1 MYEFTEDCMI
11 HIEEIDNE
19 HRRLFQMINEAIDL
33 AEHTED
39 VTTIA
44 DSLLPR
50 LKEYAATHFAHEE
63 AYMESINDPELP
75 LQRKEHTAFT
85 EKMNTF
91 VLDTSSPEAAR
102 TSLNDLLTYLVR
114 WLTSNVPPPRS

>member
-11 HIEEIDNE
+11 HIEEMITNTADCSK
-19 HRRLFQMINEAIDL
+19 MINEAIDL

-63 AYMESINDPELP
+63 AYMESINDRNCPYSARNIRL
-75 LQRKEHTAFT
+75 LQKR
-85 EKMNTF
+85 
-91 VLDTSSPEAAR
+91 
-102 TSLNDLLTYLVR
+102 
-114 WLTSNVPPPRS
+114 

>member
-33 AEHTED
+33 AAHTED

-63 AYMESINDPELP
+63 PTGEH
-75 LQRKEHTAFT
+75 QRPGTA
-85 EKMNTF
+85 
-91 VLDTSSPEAAR
+91 
-102 TSLNDLLTYLVR
+102 LTAQGTYGFYRKDEYLCTGYI
-114 WLTSNVPPPRS
+114 LTGSRPHILK

>member
-33 AEHTED
+33 AAHTED

-75 LQRKEHTAFT
+75 LQVR
-85 EKMNTF
+85 NI
-91 VLDTSSPEAAR
+91 R
-102 TSLNDLLTYLVR
+102 LLQKR
-114 WLTSNVPPPRS
+114 